1 LKIKKGGKT
10 EMKIGYLAPAGS
22 FSEEATLSRFSDV
35 APYSSFELVDVLARG
50 EIEAAVLPVENSI
63 EGPVNWV
70 LDLLSRNHMP
80 FSISAE
86 IVWTVKQNLIGL
98 GRISDIQTVYSIP
111 QALGQCRGFLDKIG
125 VETRDTDST
134 SAAVRLV
141 AERKDQKIA
150 AIGSKRAAEIY
161 GLPIITEDISDARN
175 NKTRF
180 IVLGKERAGTTG
192 RDKTSLIFGFTMEEA
207 NRSGAL
213 SNVMVIF
220 AALDI
225 SMTMVVSR
233 PTGDAL
239 GNYIFF
245 VDIEGHRQDG
255 KVRVALEAI
264 AAKTSFLRVLGS
276 YPKAKE

>member
-1 LKIKKGGKT
+1 
-10 EMKIGYLAPAGS
+10 MKIGYLAPAGS